1 MSTTIRISD
10 ELVKEARKYSNI
22 EHRSIT
28 GQVEYWAKI
37 GKYAEENPDLT
48 FTLIKEILIGIEE
61 LNNNE
66 VTEYKFG

>member
-1 MSTTIRISD
+1 MSTTIRVSD
-10 ELVKEARKYSNI
+10 ELVKEARKHSNI

-37 GKYAEENPDLT
+37 GKYAEENSDLT

-61 LNNNE
+61 LKNDE
-66 VTEYKFG
+66 IIEYKFG